1 MQECTRLLS
10 CVMEAKTTL
19 ERVYRRWVTA
29 VNCFCIPSRVMCWS
43 SVIYYFSYML
53 VFVHFSYMLVLVHF
67 GHSVFFF
74 MYRLST
80 MSTQSSALLWSARFV
95 VFFFS
100 QAITWLSN
108 FLALFAVCNACYYI
122 LQDPSEQTAIDNYM
136 VQQLDG
142 TVNEWGWCKQKVK

>member
-19 ERVYRRWVTA
+19 ERVYRRWVTH

-43 SVIYYFSYML
+43 FVIFY
-53 VFVHFSYMLVLVHF
+53 FSYMLVLVHF

-95 VFFFS
+95 VVSS

-108 FLALFAVCNACYYI
+108 FLALFAVYNACYYI

>member
-95 VFFFS
+95 VFFSHRLLLGWVIFLHCLQFVMLVIIS
-100 QAITWLSN
+100 CRIHLNRLLSTTTWFNSLMELLMSGVGAN
-108 FLALFAVCNACYYI
+108 
-122 LQDPSEQTAIDNYM
+122 
-136 VQQLDG
+136 
-142 TVNEWGWCKQKVK
+142 KR